1 VIGIPCPMGADH
13 EALRHPDAMFC
24 YRCVH
29 LLPQR
34 FRRAIRRANESREGR
49 DEVLQRCR
57 VWLVRRAAGIL
68 QEPPRPKPVVRYT
81 SN

>member
-1 VIGIPCPMGADH
+1 MTDLPCPMGADH
-13 EALRHPDAMFC
+13 EPLRHPDAMLC
-24 YRCVH
+24 YQCVH

-49 DEVLQRCR
+49 DEVLQRC
-57 VWLVRRAAGIL
+57 LAYFAGHR

-81 SN
+81 STAQR